1 MRERLRNRYFIIGV
15 LLVILFGLL
24 IAQLGRLTLSEGQ
37 EYYSKSE
44 ERKQRTI
51 TLKGQRGRIL
61 DRNGLLL
68 AFNQKSFDI
77 QFFRDPAKRTDAD
90 RALYTEAIMKTIE
103 IVEKSGGR
111 TVDTF
116 AIRRNDQNEYA
127 FVWDV
132 TSEAAVAAREKN
144 WRSTM
149 YVDKADTPEQLYN
162 SLRKTF
168 QIPESLSYDEAI
180 KVLSIWQDVQMKS
193 YKAYE
198 PVTVAYNVSMEV
210 VSEVETRS
218 MELDGMAT
226 AESTVRIYP
235 KGSSAAHIVGYLGR
249 IFDDPDNP
257 DKVKQMQEAG
267 YALDDT
273 VGHSGIEATMENYL
287 TGNTK
292 NRQGSQLVE
301 VNIKN
306 KVTQVIETQ
315 MPTNG
320 DDVVLTIDLHLQ
332 QKLEEALEKNIKEIN
347 AKQRNLLIEK
357 EEFYKSKRSD
367 LSTIKLAEYG
377 SAVVIDIKTA
387 EVLAMANYPSYD
399 ANLFTGGIS
408 KEVYKALIED
418 KTHLPL
424 FNKAISSKGMPG
436 SIFKMVT
443 GLAGLEEQVV
453 IKREGLPDE
462 VFTADTKIDDEGP
475 YTAHTTNHTEVGAPR
490 CWTSHPENHNGE
502 DIVKAL
508 KDSCNYYFFTVA
520 DALGIDRLNKWAT
533 KLGLD
538 SRTGIELLGETKGQI
553 GGQNVIYDNTKPINQ
568 QQTELA
574 KLVAKNLK
582 ELLRGYCVKQDRV
595 VDEGA
600 ISTCTERL
608 IRLVSQDEKIGD
620 SIRVTIREE
629 LGIPEAITKNNYWD
643 VQVSSML
650 TELRWNPNQ
659 TVRAGIGQAVTLVTP
674 VAVARYMAAL
684 VNGGNVYD
692 VSLVKRIMAEDGKT
706 VEERQ
711 PKLFG
716 ELNAN
721 PAHLAEIKEG
731 MREVVS
737 PEDAGTA
744 AEAFKDFEY
753 ANDIGGKTGTA
764 QISTSAN
771 NIDIENTSWF
781 VAFIPYEKPEIAIV
795 VCIPNGLSGSS
806 SATTVKEVFKFYMDR
821 KKTEAKQNIP
831 EINSLTQ

>member
-1 MRERLRNRYFIIGV
+1 MRERLRNRYFIVGV

-24 IAQLGRLTLSEGQ
+24 IAQLGQLTLNEGQ
-37 EYYSKSE
+37 EYFSKSV

-90 RALYTEAIMKTIE
+90 RALYTESIIKTIG
-103 IVEKSGGR
+103 IVEKGGGR

-116 AIRRNDQNEYA
+116 AIRKNDQGEFA

-149 YVDKADTPEQLYN
+149 FVNKTATAEELYN

-168 QIPESLSYDEAI
+168 QIPESLSYKEAI

-210 VSEVETRS
+210 ISEVETRS

-235 KGSSAAHIVGYLGR
+235 KGSTAAHIVGYQGR

-257 DKVKQMQEAG
+257 NKVKEMQEAG
-267 YALDDT
+267 YALNDT
-273 VGHSGIEATMENYL
+273 VGHSGIEATMEKYL
-287 TGNTK
+287 TGDTK

-306 KVTQVIETQ
+306 KVTQVIDTQ

-332 QKLEEALEKNIKEIN
+332 QKLEEALEKNVKEIK
-347 AKQRNLLIEK
+347 AKQQALLIEK
-357 EEFYKSKRSD
+357 KDFYKSKRSN

-408 KEVYKALIED
+408 NDVYVALKKD
-418 KTHLPL
+418 TLGLPL

-443 GLAGLEEQVV
+443 GLAGLEEGV
-453 IKREGLPDE
+453 ITPQE
-462 VFTADTKIDDEGP
+462 KIDDLGP
-475 YTAHTTNHTEVGAPR
+475 YTAYTANHTEVGAPR
-490 CWTSHPENHNGE
+490 CWTSYPENHKDE
-502 DIVKAL
+502 DIIKAL

-520 DALGIDRLNKWAT
+520 DRLGIDRLNKWAT
-533 KLGLD
+533 KFGLD
-538 SRTGIELLGETKGQI
+538 SRTGIELLGEAKGQI
-553 GGQNVIYDNTKPINQ
+553 GGQAVIYDNTKPIDQ
-568 QQTELA
+568 QQTGLS

-582 ELLRGYCVKQDRV
+582 ELLRGYCVSQDRA

-600 ISTCTERL
+600 ISKCSERL
-608 IRLVSQDEKIGD
+608 VKLVSQNEKIGD
-620 SIRVTIREE
+620 SIRVAIRED
-629 LGIPEAITKNNYWD
+629 LGIPEAISKNNYWD

-650 TELRWNPNQ
+650 SELRWNPNQ
-659 TVRAGIGQAVTLVTP
+659 TIRAGIGQAVTLVTP
-674 VAVARYMAAL
+674 IAVARYMAAL

-692 VSLVKRIMAEDGKT
+692 VSLVRRIMAEDGKT

-711 PKLFG
+711 SKLFG
-716 ELNAN
+716 KLNIN
-721 PAHLAEIKEG
+721 PKHLAAIKEG

-744 AEAFKDFEY
+744 AGAFKDFEY

-806 SATTVKEVFKFYMDR
+806 SATTVKEFFKFYMDR